1 MTILCLNT
9 LNSLHEA
16 TGDVFHEILDTYL
29 KDAKLNIDSIFSSSQ
44 SLDTDELLRLV
55 HRLKGSSRN
64 VGARELADLCESFER
79 DLRNG
84 VHGDLEQQVASISTS
99 FENTLPLLQ
108 SYLES

>member
-1 MTILCLNT
+1 MTILCQNT
-9 LNSLHEA
+9 INSLHEA

-29 KDAKLNIDSIFSSSQ
+29 KDAQLNMESIFSSSR
-44 SLDTDELLRLV
+44 SHDTDELLLLV

-84 VHGDLEQQVASISTS
+84 VHSDLDQRVAIISTS

>member
-1 MTILCLNT
+1 MTILCRNT
-9 LNSLHEA
+9 LDSLHEA
-16 TGDVFHEILDTYL
+16 TGDVIHEILDTYL
-29 KDAKLNIDSIFSSSQ
+29 NDAKLNIESIYSSLQ
-44 SLDTDELLRLV
+44 SHDTDELLRLV

-84 VHGDLEQQVASISTS
+84 EHGNLEQRVALISAS

-108 SYLES
+108 SYLER